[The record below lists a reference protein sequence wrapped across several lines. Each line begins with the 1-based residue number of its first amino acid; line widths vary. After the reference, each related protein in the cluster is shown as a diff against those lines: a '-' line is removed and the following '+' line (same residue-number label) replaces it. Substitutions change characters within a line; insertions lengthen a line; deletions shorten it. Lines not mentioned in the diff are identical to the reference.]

1 MPEQLEKDEL
11 GRLGKIQNKTKHQP
25 QNKTTSQQAAKSHRS
40 GNTSVEKPGCQ
51 ATPRLFLSFQP
62 QHLTLHR
69 EWRLDWQGC
78 Y

>member
-1 MPEQLEKDEL
+1 MPELLEKDEL

-25 QNKTTSQQAAKSHRS
+25 QNKNTSQQAAKSHRS